1 MLVFKKKKSLLS
13 NNLDFKAL
21 HCMSV
26 FLHVLA
32 NVFYLDKTIKND

>member
-1 MLVFKKKKSLLS
+1 MLVFKKNKSLLL

-26 FLHVLA
+26 FLHVLP
-32 NVFYLDKTIKND
+32 VFFI